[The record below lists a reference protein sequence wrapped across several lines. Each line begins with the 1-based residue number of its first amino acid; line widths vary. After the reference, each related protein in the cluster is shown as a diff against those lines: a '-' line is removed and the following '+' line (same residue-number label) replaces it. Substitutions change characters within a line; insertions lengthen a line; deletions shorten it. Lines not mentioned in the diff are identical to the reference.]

1 MGSEKGS
8 GSEDEPLVPDEIDD
22 QFYKDLLSKIPE
34 VTKALRQKDTQN
46 NADNVQR
53 LLICSN
59 RYKCNLL
66 LEQTKCQDFE
76 DEVARL
82 NGQLEDARKIT
93 ELDQETIAQLR
104 EVIES
109 AWRQKDAAILR
120 EQTAQD
126 ELTKLKEINEDQAET
141 IKNLSD
147 TRANLKHRR
156 DDNREKENLKS
167 EVKEVTKRLQ
177 MQRNYTTELEAMN
190 HTLEEKN
197 KNLIKVLDET
207 STEAFNSKKRIDSL
221 TKDLNQMKIDE
232 LKYTEQI
239 ATSKLQLEKLTKMKV
254 RQNLQILSLKTNLE
268 HLNTQHNSTCN
279 KLAKITVDLE
289 YAIQERDKNKRDL
302 AQKANLLKLRE
313 DEIIKWRQ
321 ENSKLAKLQDN
332 ASRKYCALEETRKEI
347 EDENIRLKTQFNT
360 QEKEFEAMRRVAQQ
374 LERNNNNL
382 TKERDTLKRD
392 LLVEHTKAEEF
403 QETVQETQH
412 EIRALKDSLL
422 LQERKHKKLLDDIAH
437 LNNDKTKKM
446 DDIQNLLDKMDALQN
461 KIHLK
466 ESYELE
472 LKRTV
477 SDAEAQYSK
486 LKAQHEILVN
496 ENTSNLRNIQNLNEE
511 KTKLRK
517 NIENLQNA
525 IETLKAKVAYRD
537 GEIGKLQLQV
547 DKMEKERRMLKNELR
562 TSQLNHQHTRNELF
576 EKKKEN
582 DKFLKSQQEE
592 IKKLTRLQR
601 DLDNMIDEKN
611 SVCAAL
617 NRKEEQ
623 YNELKMEMENL
634 QRTHDLL
641 QSEFSQ
647 NCDDMKLMRTEIKNL
662 LTERNVL
669 RKDRE
674 NAANLRQELLQ
685 MHRVLNQ
692 QRVKARALQEEM
704 MTPMNVHRWRNLK
717 GKDPHKCDLIQKIQF
732 LRKQLLHYNVTNLE
746 QERALKE
753 SQRLYTTLKEFIVK
767 LPNIK
772 IKEEL
777 NEVKSALSLKNR
789 KLKALKAEISTK
801 AIEEKSHS
809 VQLEELK
816 NDLTKVKNQLLQ
828 ERKSKE
834 KLMQERQT
842 MMQMQIQCMSAPPH
856 LQTNFTPSLKHPNG
870 I

>member
-767 LPNIK
+767 LPSIK

>member
-1 MGSEKGS
+1 MASEKGS
-8 GSEDEPLVPDEIDD
+8 GSEEPLVPDEFDD

-34 VTKALRQKDTQN
+34 ATKALRQKDTQD

-59 RYKCNLL
+59 RYKCNWF
-66 LEQTKCQDFE
+66 LEQTKCQDLE
-76 DEVARL
+76 DEVKRL
-82 NGQLEDARKIT
+82 NGQLDDARKMS

-109 AWRQKDAAILR
+109 AWRQKDAALLR

-126 ELTKLKEINEDQAET
+126 ELTKLKEIVDDQAET

-156 DDNREKENLKS
+156 DDNKEKENLKG
-167 EVKEVTKRLQ
+167 EIKDLNKRLQ
-177 MQRNYTTELEAMN
+177 MQRNYTTELEALN

-207 STEAFNSKKRIDSL
+207 STEAFNSKKRIDAL
-221 TKDLNQMKIDE
+221 TKDLSQMKTDE

-239 ATSKLQLEKLTKMKV
+239 AMSKLQLEKLTKMKV

-268 HLNTQHNSTCN
+268 HLNTQHNVTCN

-302 AQKANLLKLRE
+302 AQKTNLLKIRE
-313 DEIIKWRQ
+313 DEIIKWKQ
-321 ENSKLAKLQDN
+321 ENAKLAKLQDN
-332 ASRKYCALEETRKEI
+332 ASRKYCTLEESRKEL
-347 EDENIRLKTQFNT
+347 EDENLRLKTQFNT
-360 QEKEFEAMRRVAQQ
+360 QDKEFEALRRLVQQ
-374 LERNNNNL
+374 FERNNNNL
-382 TKERDTLKRD
+382 TKERDTLKID
-392 LLVEHTKAEEF
+392 LLAEHKTAEES
-403 QETVQETQH
+403 QQTVQETQH

-422 LQERKHKKLLDDIAH
+422 LQERKNKKLNEEIII
-437 LNNDKTKKM
+437 LNNEKSKKT
-446 DDIQNLLDKMDALQN
+446 DEIQSLLDKMDTLQN

-477 SDAEAQYSK
+477 SDAEAQYSRM
-486 LKAQHEILVN
+486 KAQHDVLVN
-496 ENTSNLRNIQNLNEE
+496 ENNSNLRLIQNLNEE
-511 KTKLRK
+511 KSKLRN
-517 NIENLQNA
+517 NIENLQNT
-525 IETLKAKVAYRD
+525 IEALKGKVSYRD
-537 GEIGKLQLQV
+537 SEIGKLQLQI
-547 DKMEKERRMLKNELR
+547 DKMEKERRLLKNELR
-562 TSQLNHQHTRNELF
+562 TSQLNHQHTRAELY

-592 IKKLTRLQR
+592 VKKLTRLQR

-611 SVCAAL
+611 SICATL
-617 NRKEEQ
+617 TRKEEQ
-623 YNELKMEMENL
+623 FTDLKTEFENL
-634 QRTHDLL
+634 QRSHDIL
-641 QSEFSQ
+641 QSEFSK
-647 NCDDMKLMRTEIKNL
+647 NCDDMKLMRVEIKNL

-674 NAANLRQELLQ
+674 SAANLRHELLQ
-685 MHRVLNQ
+685 MHRVFNQ

-732 LRKQLLHYNVTNLE
+732 LRRQLLHYNVTNLE

-753 SQRLYTTLKEFIVK
+753 SQRLYSTLKEFIVK
-767 LPNIK
+767 LPSIK

-777 NEVKSALSLKNR
+777 NEVKSALSLKTR
-789 KLKALKAEISTK
+789 KLKALKAEISVK
-801 AIEEKSHS
+801 SIEEKSHI
-809 VQLEELK
+809 VELEELK
-816 NDLTKVKNQLLQ
+816 NDLTKVKNQLLN

-834 KLMQERQT
+834 KLLQERQT
-842 MMQMQIQCMSAPPH
+842 IMQMQMQCMSAPPH